1 MKLLPRP
8 NLEKTLSQIQDPPGS
23 LILQTALSLLH
34 RIQQPKL
41 SVSREMLTSSSL
53 LPFISFSTLLV
64 DSLFDS
70 LLLLCWLRTTYSK
83 EKIKKKG
90 KTSLTMTQSHLPP
103 LPLHISESHWW
114 NIWGMRT
121 VSYRALFHTQC
132 YESNSAGN
140 FSACLHSRF
149 PISSIHPI
157 SPLLS
162 TKPKNIFSVCHFH
175 WRSNSDHLLFT
186 PLPSVHSF

>member
-23 LILQTALSLLH
+23 LILQTALSPLH

-41 SVSREMLTSSSL
+41 SVSREMLTSSLHFL
-53 LPFISFSTLLV
+53 LYLSCRLTLWLSFTPLLV
-64 DSLFDS
+64 KNH
-70 LLLLCWLRTTYSK
+70 LLQG
-83 EKIKKKG
+83 KKKG

>member
-23 LILQTALSLLH
+23 LILQTALSPLH

-53 LPFISFSTLLV
+53 LPFISFSTFLV

-83 EKIKKKG
+83 EKKRKNITNNDTEPSATSSSSHQWEPLVEYLRDAHGVLQSSLSHSVLWIKQRWKF
-90 KTSLTMTQSHLPP
+90 LCLPP
-103 LPLHISESHWW
+103 LK
-114 NIWGMRT
+114 
-121 VSYRALFHTQC
+121 VSNFFHSS
-132 YESNSAGN
+132 Y
-140 FSACLHSRF
+140 FS
-149 PISSIHPI
+149 SS
-157 SPLLS
+157 
-162 TKPKNIFSVCHFH
+162 KY
-175 WRSNSDHLLFT
+175 
-186 PLPSVHSF
+186 